1 MPMDHLKPGLAVVV
15 AAACWSLSGSG
26 CARGP
31 SEDAARAAA
40 ASPLAANAP
49 SDVGSKEQEA
59 RLDGRTRGWELGKR
73 YVYRVQSTTVV
84 GIGNGAAHAFDFD
97 MDATIELT
105 PITVSAETAKLY
117 ERVVAATAVS
127 RAGNQEDFDRM
138 TSEITER
145 GCVFTLSGGR
155 LSEIY
160 IPRRMTAM
168 AANAYREI
176 ASGLQVSRP
185 AEAVDRYGAEEYD
198 TTGKYLAHYE
208 AVDGGEIWRKRK
220 ERYLSILGESPRPG
234 TPEPKIVPE
243 VQVSSGRVRLALDG
257 RPVRVESHDEL
268 AINGAQAP
276 VRTVTTLSLE
286 SRETGDAPPTTVDYG
301 RLMASMDRVGADK
314 SYGVPVPAEALD
326 DARIHGLTFD
336 SVLSRFEDL
345 APHEKDAV
353 HGPINGAP
361 LDAAE
366 RAKGEAQTEERSRL
380 FVALGAIFRKH
391 PETVAQA
398 LNRIRAKS
406 PASTVLIDALG
417 SASST
422 ESQAALAELLGSR
435 SLDSAVRSQV
445 LLALSRTPRPGD
457 GSIDALKATLSGDPF
472 NAQALYGLGTYSRRL
487 RDSGQTERA
496 NEIGEFLLDRFKL
509 IKGPS
514 QLMALLGAI
523 TNSGYAPALAR
534 ITTYLAPEQP
544 EAVRVA
550 AVRALQS
557 MHTPEVD
564 EILASR
570 VESDGSSEV
579 RISAMDAAKVREP
592 TDVLAR
598 ALGMAVTRAQDARVR
613 YRAVEVIAAWMP
625 TRSELRGTL
634 EQVAETDTE
643 ERVRNRAKAAL

>member
-1 MPMDHLKPGLAVVV
+1 MPMDRLKPGLAVVI
-15 AAACWSLSGSG
+15 AAACWVLSVCG

-31 SEDAARAAA
+31 SEDAARTAA
-40 ASPLAANAP
+40 ASPLAATAP
-49 SDVGSKEQEA
+49 SDAGSKEQEA

-73 YVYRVQSTTVV
+73 YVYHVQSTTVV
-84 GIGNGAAHAFDFD
+84 GIGNGAARAFDFD
-97 MDATIELT
+97 LDATVELT
-105 PITVSAETAKLY
+105 PITVSPETAKLY
-117 ERVVAATAVS
+117 ERIVAATAVS
-127 RAGNQEDFDRM
+127 RAGNQVEFDRM

-160 IPRRMTAM
+160 IPRRMSAM
-168 AANAYREI
+168 GANAYREI
-176 ASGLQVSRP
+176 ASSLQVSRP
-185 AEAVDRYGAEEYD
+185 AETVDRYEAEEHD

-208 AVDGGEIWRKRK
+208 ALGSGVWLKRK
-220 ERYLSILGESPRPG
+220 ARYLSILGEKPRPG

-243 VQVSSGRVRLALDG
+243 VQVSSGRVRLAPDG
-257 RPVRVESHDEL
+257 RPDRVESHDEL

-286 SRETGDAPPTTVDYG
+286 SRETGDAPATTVDYG
-301 RLMASMDRVGADK
+301 PLMASMDRVGADK
-314 SYGVPVPAEALD
+314 SYGAPVPAEALD

-345 APHEKDAV
+345 ATNGKDVV
-353 HGPINGAP
+353 HGPINGAQ

-380 FVALGAIFRKH
+380 FMALGAIFRKH

-398 LNRIRAKS
+398 LKRIRAKS

-422 ESQAALAELLGSR
+422 ESQAALAELLSSR
-435 SLDSAVRSQV
+435 SLDSAMRSQV

-457 GSIDALKATLSGDPF
+457 GSVDALKATLSGDAF
-472 NAQALYGLGTYSRRL
+472 NAQALYGLGTYSRLL
-487 RDSGQTERA
+487 RDSEQTERA

-534 ITTYLAPEQP
+534 INMYLAPEQP

-557 MHTPEVD
+557 MQTPEVD
-564 EILASR
+564 EILASH

-579 RISAMDAAKVREP
+579 RISAMASAKVREP

-613 YRAVEVIAAWMP
+613 YRAVEVIAAWMQ
-625 TRSELRGTL
+625 TRGELRGTL
-634 EQVAETDTE
+634 EQVAATDTE